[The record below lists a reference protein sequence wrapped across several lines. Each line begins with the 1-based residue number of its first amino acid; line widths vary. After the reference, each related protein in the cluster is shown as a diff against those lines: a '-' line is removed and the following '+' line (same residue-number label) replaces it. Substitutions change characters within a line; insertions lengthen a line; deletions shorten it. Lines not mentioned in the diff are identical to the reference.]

1 VIALAVF
8 LAAQGTAAA
17 PVAEPTAE
25 DIVVLAQKL
34 KATRIVWKA
43 SDKSGAWKLSTCKV
57 KKSIGD
63 KAVDAIAC
71 RALEQCLP
79 TMPLGAKQAPPTFHQ
94 CVFEQRDG
102 MIAELARQ
110 RSQAEDGVR

>member
-1 VIALAVF
+1 MIALAVF

-57 KKSIGD
+57 KKSTGD
-63 KAVDAIAC
+63 KAIDAIAC
-71 RALEQCLP
+71 RAVELCLP
-79 TMPLGAKQAPPTFHQ
+79 TMPLGAKQAPPAFHQ
-94 CVFEQRDG
+94 CVFEQRGG

-110 RSQAEDGVR
+110 RSLAEDGLR